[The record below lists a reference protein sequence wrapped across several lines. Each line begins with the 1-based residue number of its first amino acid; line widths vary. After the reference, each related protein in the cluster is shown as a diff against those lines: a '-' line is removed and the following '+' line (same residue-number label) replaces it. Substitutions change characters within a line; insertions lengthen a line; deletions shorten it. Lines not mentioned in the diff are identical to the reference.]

1 VFENGQHPIIVGQGA
16 YNSPTAPVPEQRP
29 EAGLVQIYDTS
40 LTFKTRCWDGASYT
54 TSTSMLTMN
63 LKPKMIQ
70 DEMGEAFEHEYGR
83 MSGFLGVETPN
94 AQAGLQNMI
103 LHPYT
108 YPPTRSSTASSC
120 RLAWR

>member
-1 VFENGQHPIIVGQGA
+1 L
-16 YNSPTAPVPEQRP
+16 
-29 EAGLVQIYDTS
+29 AGLVQIFDTS
-40 LTFKTRCWDGASYT
+40 LTFRPLSGRQ
-54 TSTSMLTMN
+54 MGHGLTMN

-70 DEMGEAFEHEYGR
+70 DEMGEAFELEYGR

-120 RLAWR
+120 HPA